1 MMYCVWIVI
10 NLGLVKYPFMKFK
23 DLCLLVVGLLII
35 VGRVDRLAAK
45 EGKEEGTRLYD
56 SLLSKFPKEHQ
67 GFGLDAAQKPGLTEQ
82 PMTYAL
88 VLSSEAIHYRNDPNA
103 ESKLRIQKAL
113 DWLITNQDLNH
124 DGIPGWG
131 LPLPWDA
138 FSDGTI
144 NGPNHPYTITTS
156 MVLNGFLDVLDAPN
170 VITNEQRYVIKEL
183 IGKVMVHWCNHLW
196 SKGYGGGYFWYSP
209 NSWDNIFSINA
220 PAMFLGSM
228 SRFFKSY
235 ADTLSRSDYQ
245 LVESRAD
252 DLAKA
257 IVATVKLRH
266 GLPFWDYDPIPNK
279 FNNRQ
284 VENDLV
290 HQVYILWGIELY
302 RKNIGHVSLPWST
315 QQSLQSLRSY
325 WYNNSLYGYPQ
336 DEKLNPKYSALWG
349 VGAMIAFEAVYG
361 THAEAKRCV
370 EFLDKAYGPL
380 PDLTLTPHR
389 DTKRQPF
396 YPRQATHV
404 LWGLSYYSFDN
415 NTGNR

>member
-23 DLCLLVVGLLII
+23 GLCLLVVGLLII

-196 SKGYGGGYFWYSP
+196 SKG
-209 NSWDNIFSINA
+209 
-220 PAMFLGSM
+220 
-228 SRFFKSY
+228 
-235 ADTLSRSDYQ
+235 
-245 LVESRAD
+245 
-252 DLAKA
+252 
-257 IVATVKLRH
+257 
-266 GLPFWDYDPIPNK
+266 
-279 FNNRQ
+279 
-284 VENDLV
+284 
-290 HQVYILWGIELY
+290 
-302 RKNIGHVSLPWST
+302 
-315 QQSLQSLRSY
+315 
-325 WYNNSLYGYPQ
+325 
-336 DEKLNPKYSALWG
+336 
-349 VGAMIAFEAVYG
+349 
-361 THAEAKRCV
+361 
-370 EFLDKAYGPL
+370 
-380 PDLTLTPHR
+380 
-389 DTKRQPF
+389 
-396 YPRQATHV
+396 
-404 LWGLSYYSFDN
+404 
-415 NTGNR
+415 

>member
-1 MMYCVWIVI
+1 MNFK
-10 NLGLVKYPFMKFK
+10 NLF
-23 DLCLLVVGLLII
+23 LLVVGLLIM
-35 VGRVDRLAAK
+35 GRGINRVTAHETK
-45 EGKEEGTRLYD
+45 PEGARLYD
-56 SLLSKFPKEHQ
+56 VLLTKFPVEHQ
-67 GFGLDAAQKPGLTEQ
+67 GLGLDAAQKPGLTEQ

-88 VLSSEAIHYRNDPNA
+88 VLSSEAIHYRNNPNA

-113 DWLITNQDLNH
+113 DWLIFNQDLNH

-144 NGPNHPYTITTS
+144 NDANHPYTITTS
-156 MVLNGFLDVLDAPN
+156 IVLNSFLDVLDAPN
-170 VITNEQRYVIKEL
+170 LITTEQRNIIKEL
-183 IGKVMVHWCNHLW
+183 LGKVMVHWSNQLW

-228 SRFFKSY
+228 ARYLKSY
-235 ADTLSRSDYQ
+235 ADQLPRADYQ

-266 GLPFWDYDPIPNK
+266 GLPYWDYNPIPNK
-279 FNNRQ
+279 FNNRL

-290 HQVYILWGIELY
+290 HQVYILWGVELY
-302 RKNIGHVSLPWST
+302 RNTINHISFPWST

-325 WYNNSLYGYPQ
+325 WHENSLYGFPQ
-336 DEKLNPKYSALWG
+336 DEKFNPKYSALWG
-349 VGAMIAFEAVYG
+349 VGAMIAFESVYG
-361 THAEAKRCV
+361 THPEAKRCV

-380 PDLTLTPHR
+380 PDLTLTPRH
-389 DTKRQPF
+389 DTKVQPF
-396 YPRQATHV
+396 YPRQASHA
-404 LWGLSYYSFDN
+404 LWGLAYYYFN
-415 NTGNR
+415 NQTDHD

>member
-1 MMYCVWIVI
+1 
-10 NLGLVKYPFMKFK
+10 
-23 DLCLLVVGLLII
+23 
-35 VGRVDRLAAK
+35 
-45 EGKEEGTRLYD
+45 
-56 SLLSKFPKEHQ
+56 
-67 GFGLDAAQKPGLTEQ
+67 
-82 PMTYAL
+82 
-88 VLSSEAIHYRNDPNA
+88 
-103 ESKLRIQKAL
+103 
-113 DWLITNQDLNH
+113 
-124 DGIPGWG
+124 
-131 LPLPWDA
+131 
-138 FSDGTI
+138 
-144 NGPNHPYTITTS
+144 
-156 MVLNGFLDVLDAPN
+156 
-170 VITNEQRYVIKEL
+170 
-183 IGKVMVHWCNHLW
+183 
-196 SKGYGGGYFWYSP
+196 
-209 NSWDNIFSINA
+209 
-220 PAMFLGSM
+220 M

-257 IVATVKLRH
+257 IVAIVKLRH

-396 YPRQATHV
+396 YPRQASHV

>member
-1 MMYCVWIVI
+1 MTFKK
-10 NLGLVKYPFMKFK
+10 LGL
-23 DLCLLVVGLLII
+23 LVLGLLIV
-35 VGRVDRLAAK
+35 VGRANRVAAE
-45 EGKEEGTRLYD
+45 EGKQEKARLYEA
-56 SLLSKFPKEHQ
+56 LLSKFPMDHQ
-67 GFGLDAAQKPGLTEQ
+67 GLGLDAAQKPGLTEQ

-88 VLSSEAIHYRNDPNA
+88 VLSSEAIHNRSNPNA
-103 ESKLRIQKAL
+103 ESKLRIEKAL

-156 MVLNGFLDVLDAPN
+156 IVLNSFLDVLDVPN
-170 VITNEQRYVIKEL
+170 LVTTDQRNTIKEL

-209 NSWDNIFSINA
+209 HSWDNIFSINA

-228 SRFFKSY
+228 ARYLKSY
-235 ADTLSRSDYQ
+235 ADELPRVDYQ
-245 LVESRAD
+245 LIESRAD

-290 HQVYILWGIELY
+290 HQVYILWGVELY
-302 RKNIGHVSLPWST
+302 RNNVGHVNFPWST

-325 WYNNSLYGYPQ
+325 WHNNSLYGYPQ
-336 DEKLNPKYSALWG
+336 DEKLNAKYSALWG
-349 VGAMIAFEAVYG
+349 IGAMIAFESVYG
-361 THAEAKRCV
+361 TPEEAKKCV

-380 PDLTLTPHR
+380 PNLTLTPRH
-389 DTKRQPF
+389 DAKGQPF
-396 YPRQATHV
+396 YPRQASHA
-404 LWGLSYYSFDN
+404 LWGLSYYSFN
-415 NTGNR
+415 NHTR